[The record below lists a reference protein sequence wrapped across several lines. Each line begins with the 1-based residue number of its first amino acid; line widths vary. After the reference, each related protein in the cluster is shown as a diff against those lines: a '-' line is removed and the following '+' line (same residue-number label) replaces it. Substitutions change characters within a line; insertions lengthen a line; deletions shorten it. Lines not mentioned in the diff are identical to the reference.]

1 MNIIDIEINDGLS
14 IRVKIYKYDFK
25 GGYYGKADCS
35 KTW

>member
-25 GGYYGKADCS
+25 GGILWES
-35 KTW
+35 